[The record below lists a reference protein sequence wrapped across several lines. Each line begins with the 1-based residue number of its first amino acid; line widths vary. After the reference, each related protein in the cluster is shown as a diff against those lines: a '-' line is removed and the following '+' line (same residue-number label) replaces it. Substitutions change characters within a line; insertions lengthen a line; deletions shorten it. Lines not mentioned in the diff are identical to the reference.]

1 MLILWSHL
9 FTPLSLNCFQF
20 NWIAMMMLMMMI
32 AIVMRTVIVMVM
44 MTMTMI
50 MLITPARSD
59 HPFHSLGGGLLA
71 SHCTL
76 LVSHYTL
83 HTCGVTL
90 HTPHNIFRII
100 QGYYA
105 ALLNVVNRVGS
116 TQIIIKS
123 TFDTD
128 VQRYLEHS
136 RCVLFY

>member
-1 MLILWSHL
+1 MTQS
-9 FTPLSLNCFQF
+9 
-20 NWIAMMMLMMMI
+20 AM
-32 AIVMRTVIVMVM
+32 RC
-44 MTMTMI
+44 
-50 MLITPARSD
+50 D

-136 RCVLFY
+136 RCVPFLLEVFESVCSAPDGGWVGGGLTIIILDPC